1 MEQSREKHE
10 KRPVIVAVD
19 GPAGSGKSSVCA
31 RVCQLLGWH
40 YINTGYLY
48 RAIGHLARQQG
59 VPFEDTALVPLIA
72 NFAEGVHW
80 EASTQSLWLHQT
92 DLTPHLQTVE
102 AGRDASDIAKLPGVR
117 EKLLPLQRKLALSA
131 AKGAMVDGRDI
142 GTVVFPD
149 ADLKI
154 YMTASLE
161 ERARRRWMQLKA
173 QNKITGDGEGDFEQI
188 KNSIAARD
196 DQDKGRGNAP
206 LKMADGAVR
215 FDTSQMEVGAAVEA
229 LLSLLKKHHLYD

>member
-1 MEQSREKHE
+1 MDKNQEKT
-10 KRPVIVAVD
+10 KKTPVIVAVD

-48 RAIGHLARQQG
+48 RALGYMARQQG
-59 VPFEDTALVPLIA
+59 VSFREDTLPPLIA
-72 NFAEGVHW
+72 DFSEGVHW
-80 EASTQSLWLHQT
+80 EASTQSLWYRDQ
-92 DLTPHLQTVE
+92 DLTPFLNTVD
-102 AGRDASDIAKLPGVR
+102 AGRDASDIAKIALVR
-117 EKLLPLQRKLALSA
+117 QELLPLQRKLALSA
-131 AKGAMVDGRDI
+131 SKGAMVDGRDI

-161 ERARRRWMQLKA
+161 ERARRRWTQLKES
-173 QNKITGDGEGDFEQI
+173 NKLTGHDDHDFEQI
-188 KNSIAARD
+188 KSAIAARD
-196 DQDKGRGNAP
+196 EQDKGRGNAP
-206 LKMADGAVR
+206 LKMADEAIR

-229 LLSLLKKHHLYD
+229 MLSLLKKHHLY